1 MKITPERLSEILFY
15 DSATGYISRIS
26 NGRRLI
32 PDENNCVIVSD
43 TVAGVSAKIKYDKLA
58 YMLAYRKVI
67 KDNQRVLHKNLD
79 QEDCS
84 LQNLVLVSRE
94 VFLKVKEAHRNLET
108 GIKMVAHKNDQFSYV
123 VQWYESG
130 KPRKKLVRDVVSAQ
144 KMMLRLRLKY
154 SKILTR
160 YCVFD

>member
-58 YMLAYRKVI
+58 
-67 KDNQRVLHKNLD
+67 
-79 QEDCS
+79 
-84 LQNLVLVSRE
+84 
-94 VFLKVKEAHRNLET
+94 
-108 GIKMVAHKNDQFSYV
+108 
-123 VQWYESG
+123 
-130 KPRKKLVRDVVSAQ
+130 
-144 KMMLRLRLKY
+144 
-154 SKILTR
+154 
-160 YCVFD
+160 